1 MCLASLLKYS
11 PRTLKR
17 IKNLIQGKQAYMI
30 GGVTHID
37 DLAVADELEVP
48 LLGTEPAVA
57 QLYGTKSGGRRIFM
71 SAGVDVPPGKWD
83 IYTLE
88 QVSEPSVHLSVHL

>member
-11 PRTLKR
+11 SRTLKR

-48 LLGTEPAVA
+48 LLGTEPAVS
-57 QLYGTKSGGRRIFM
+57 QLYGTKSGGRRIFR

-88 QVSEPSVHLSVHL
+88 QVSEPSVHLSIHL